1 MSMQVGEPAV
11 GPVRRRSFLKYL
23 SALGAAI
30 AAALAGVPSVVALIS
45 PTFKRPTSEKWMKL
59 GEAALFDLDVAIK
72 RDFTETVNDA
82 WVESRML
89 KSVWLYTEDGETFT
103 AYNGRCTHLGCGYF
117 FDDEKKVF
125 HCPCH
130 HGLFDLKSGEVV
142 GGPPPRAL
150 DRLEVKVEN
159 GDVYVLY
166 KDYRIGIAE
175 KVEA

>member
-1 MSMQVGEPAV
+1 MQISEPEA
-11 GPVRRRSFLKYL
+11 GPVRRRSFLKYVA
-23 SALGAAI
+23 ALGAAI
-30 AAALAGVPSVVALIS
+30 SAALAGVPSIVALIS
-45 PTFKRPTSEKWMKL
+45 PTLKRATSEKWVKV

-82 WVESRML
+82 WVESRTL
-89 KSVWLYTEDGETFT
+89 KSVWLYTEDGEAFT

>member
-1 MSMQVGEPAV
+1 MQLPESDASRL
-11 GPVRRRSFLKYL
+11 RRRSFLKRL
-23 SALGAAI
+23 SAIGAAI
-30 AAALAGVPSVVALIS
+30 SAAIAGVPSLVALIS
-45 PTFKRPTSEKWMKL
+45 PTFKRATSDKWVKL

-72 RDFTETVNDA
+72 REFTESVNDA
-82 WVESRML
+82 WVESRVL
-89 KSVWLYTEDGETFT
+89 KSVWLYTEDGESFT

-130 HGLFDLKSGEVV
+130 HGLFDLKTGEVV
-142 GGPPPRAL
+142 GGPPPRPL
-150 DRLEVKVEN
+150 DRLDVKVED